1 MPGEILIVDD
11 EFRIRRML
19 SDFLKSYGYRTV
31 EAKDG
36 VEALEIFYANNN
48 KIEAILLDIMMPKK
62 DGLEVLKEI
71 RENSLVPVIMLTAKS
86 EEYDQLA
93 GFKVGADDYIS
104 KPFSPSV
111 LLARLEAVLRR
122 TSKVKGKILS
132 AGKITVD
139 DSKKAVTFQDKTLEL
154 TPKEYD
160 LLLYFIQ
167 NNGLLVTREQ
177 ILNYVWNYDYSG
189 DLRTVDT
196 HIKQLRAK
204 LGEECRYI
212 KTVHGFGYKFEVDE
226 NNV

>member
-1 MPGEILIVDD
+1 MPEVILIVDD
-11 EFRIRRML
+11 DLRIRRMI
-19 SDFLKSYGYRTV
+19 SDFLKSNGYSTL

-36 VEALEIFYANNN
+36 QEALDVFYANNN

-71 RENSLVPVIMLTAKS
+71 RENSLMPVILLTAKS

-93 GFKVGADDYIS
+93 GFKEGADDYIP
-104 KPFSPSV
+104 KPFSPTL
-111 LLARLEAVLRR
+111 LLARLQAVLRR
-122 TSKVKGKILS
+122 TSKVKGKIIS
-132 AGKITVD
+132 VGKITVD
-139 DSKKAVTFQDKTLEL
+139 DSKKSVICCEKPLEL

-167 NNGLLVTREQ
+167 NEDLLVTREQ

-204 LGEECRYI
+204 FGEDCRYI
-212 KTVHGFGYKFEVDE
+212 KTIHGFGYKFEVNE